1 MNAQAKDVIPATQS
15 KMRNT
20 KDLRAFLVQQM
31 ECVADGTTDIAKAK
45 GIANLA
51 QQVYNTLNIEIKLAK
66 AKADVG
72 ENFGIDGR
80 NRQAHHGSH
89 AVRRRDV

>member
-1 MNAQAKDVIPATQS
+1 MSAERKDVPTIRPA
-15 KMRNT
+15 MRNT
-20 KDLRAFLVQQM
+20 KDLRAFLVNQM

-66 AKADVG
+66 AKADG
-72 ENFGIDGR
+72 GDNFGIVPVGFD
-80 NRQAHHGSH
+80 
-89 AVRRRDV
+89 D